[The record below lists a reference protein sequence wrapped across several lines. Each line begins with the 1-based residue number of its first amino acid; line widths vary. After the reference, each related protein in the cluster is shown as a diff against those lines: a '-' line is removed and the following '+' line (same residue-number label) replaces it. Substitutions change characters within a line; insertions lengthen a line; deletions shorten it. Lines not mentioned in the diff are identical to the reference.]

1 MWVNLPCMSGFPL
14 SKASKTTNNQQL
26 SFLWFGSDKHWLFC
40 SITWNTAPV
49 LLLNVIL
56 FHLYLL
62 TISPACCVIKQKG
75 HWSNVKNNNKRDEGE
90 GSQCRRW
97 QTKRHRTEMK
107 HLEVMIR
114 YYCSAV
120 MSGDDEGMRNF
131 DKLFFRGLFFLSVRG
146 RGRKG
151 DRTNIN

>member
-1 MWVNLPCMSGFPL
+1 MREKEVSAG
-14 SKASKTTNNQQL
+14 
-26 SFLWFGSDKHWLFC
+26 GG
-40 SITWNTAPV
+40 
-49 LLLNVIL
+49 
-56 FHLYLL
+56 
-62 TISPACCVIKQKG
+62 KQRG
-75 HWSNVKNNNKRDEGE
+75 
-90 GSQCRRW
+90 
-97 QTKRHRTEMK
+97 TEMK

-114 YYCSAV
+114 YYSSAV